1 MNKKT
6 NVKPV
11 HYDERE
17 FDLKLKKQFE
27 PNASQ
32 VYQMRVLK
40 KCITDV
46 LKRELEARVQSF
58 DNKNDDK
65 KDKNKGHNEEE
76 ATIDPT
82 KMASMLVRDNKLF
95 QQPKKYEK
103 VYGEKDEGLFQ
114 WKFDIREE
122 WHLRN

>member
-46 LKRELEARVQSF
+46 LKRERKTGVQSL
-58 DNKNDDK
+58 D
-65 KDKNKGHNEEE
+65 EE
-76 ATIDPT
+76 ATVDPA